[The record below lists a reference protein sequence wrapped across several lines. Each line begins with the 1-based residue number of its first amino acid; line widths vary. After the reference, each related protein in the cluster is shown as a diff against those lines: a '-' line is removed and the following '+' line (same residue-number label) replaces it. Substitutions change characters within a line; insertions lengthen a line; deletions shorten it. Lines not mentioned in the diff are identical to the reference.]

1 MPKEKVAIAIDEPL
15 LRLIDAKVTARAFPS
30 RSQAIEFLLRSAMQE
45 ELLKSAV
52 LLLKGEHQTYS
63 LKKIK
68 GESLLASQ
76 VSFLRVNG
84 IKDIHIVTQKSK
96 FYNEFLG
103 EVERIK
109 HKERIHMIVH
119 EQKSQGTANALSLVK
134 NYVSGNFIAMSA
146 DLHMRLNLMA
156 MIKKHLDSG
165 KVATIGLMMRSEPA
179 QFGNAVLDGD
189 LIVDFAEKPKQSESK
204 SYAVN
209 AGIYVFSQRV
219 FDFLKGASSSLERD
233 VFPKLA
239 RKGELVG
246 HFTRG
251 EYRHMEE

>member
-1 MPKEKVAIAIDEPL
+1 MTKEKVAIAIDESL
-15 LRLIDAKVTARAFPS
+15 LRLIDAKVDAKAFPS
-30 RSQAIEFLLRSAMQE
+30 RSQAIEFLLRSALQD

-52 LLLKGEHQTYS
+52 LLLKGEHQAYS

-68 GESLLASQ
+68 GESLLSSQ
-76 VSFLRVNG
+76 VSFLRANG
-84 IKDIHIVTQKSK
+84 IKDIHIVTQKSRYYK
-96 FYNEFLG
+96 DFLD
-103 EVERIK
+103 EVDRIR
-109 HKERIHMIVH
+109 HKGHLHMLVH
-119 EQKSQGTANALSLVK
+119 EQKAKGTADALSLVRGF
-134 NYVSGNFIAMSA
+134 VSGNFIAMSA

-165 KVATIGLMMRSEPA
+165 KVATIGLMMRDKPA

-189 LIVDFAEKPKQSESK
+189 LIVDFAEKSKQTSG
-204 SYAVN
+204 YAVN
-209 AGIYVFSQRV
+209 AGIYVFSQKI
-219 FDFLKGASSSLERD
+219 FDFLKGASSLERE

>member
-1 MPKEKVAIAIDEPL
+1 MPKEKVAIAIDESL
-15 LRLIDAKVTARAFPS
+15 LRMVDAKVDARAFPS

-52 LLLKGEHQTYS
+52 LLLKGDHQAYS

-68 GESLLASQ
+68 GKILLSSQ
-76 VSFLRVNG
+76 VSFLRTNG

-96 FYNEFLG
+96 LYSGFLD
-103 EVERIK
+103 EVDKIMYK
-109 HKERIHMIVH
+109 NGIHMLVH
-119 EQKSQGTANALSLVK
+119 EQKSSGTANALALVK

-156 MIKKHLDSG
+156 LVKKHLDAG
-165 KVATIGLMMRSEPA
+165 KTATMGLMMRSEPA

-189 LIVDFAEKPKQSESK
+189 LIVDFQEKPKQSESK

-209 AGIYVFSQRV
+209 AGIYIFSQGI
-219 FDFLKGASSSLERD
+219 FDFLRSASSLERD
-233 VFPKLA
+233 VFPRLA
-239 RKGELVG
+239 KKGELVG